1 MRLLKLL
8 FGGKKATPAEQP
20 AENKPAFVTESDVR
34 AHCINTH
41 CMEFIFKNCGRT
53 FNSLHVHRADYNY
66 CSVCSCWLC
75 DDCAGKPC
83 AECND
88 KLKRTEPE

>member
-41 CMEFIFKNCGRT
+41 CMEFMCKNCI
-53 FNSLHVHRADYNY
+53 
-66 CSVCSCWLC
+66 
-75 DDCAGKPC
+75 
-83 AECND
+83 
-88 KLKRTEPE
+88 